1 MSGQEERRAN
11 DLSSLLDPRLLD
23 PTEELVTRS
32 HLSDDDVAQTV
43 AVLEAMSAW
52 RGVERAMGERS
63 RRYMRLGDT
72 DMRALRYLIAAQRQG
87 VVATPGSIAA
97 HLAISPAATTKLMDR
112 LESGGHIRRRA
123 HPDDRRSTAI
133 DVTPETL
140 TSARATV
147 GRSHARRFDAV
158 SQLSP
163 ADRAAVLRFFD
174 ALVSASDE

>member
-1 MSGQEERRAN
+1 MNGQEERRAN

-52 RGVERAMGERS
+52 RGVERAMGE
-63 RRYMRLGDT
+63 RLGDT